1 MPNQSKQPVHVVL
14 QVKTLQF
21 VFSIYNNRIRK
32 IEQENYKE
40 INELQ
45 SLISSQF
52 QVNKKLKLEVQ
63 KIIHR
68 LEDKV
73 KQTANVKRTLEN
85 RLSQATGIIQDYQ
98 NLCEDMCCE
107 VNNVEATILPED
119 LYRNK

>member
-1 MPNQSKQPVHVVL
+1 M
-14 QVKTLQF
+14 
-21 VFSIYNNRIRK
+21 
-32 IEQENYKE
+32 
-40 INELQ
+40 
-45 SLISSQF
+45 
-52 QVNKKLKLEVQ
+52 NKKLKLEVQ

-85 RLSQATGIIQDYQ
+85 RLNQATGIITDYQ

-119 LYRNK
+119 FYRNK